1 MKAEVISNG
10 KAKSAGTIVEVHP
23 VYSRRTNVC
32 LYYIESDG
40 TIWSEDDIK
49 VTDPLSFS
57 ERRAERLKVAT
68 AAMQGILSN
77 DQLLMQ
83 ACDAARENGI
93 NDIPTSVALMAM
105 AVADALLAKVDVK
118 GGSDDNCATQ

>member
-83 ACDAARENGI
+83 ACDAACENGI

-118 GGSDDNCATQ
+118 GGSDDN

>member
-83 ACDAARENGI
+83 ACGAARENGI

-118 GGSDDNCATQ
+118 GGSDDN

>member
-118 GGSDDNCATQ
+118 GGSDHN

>member
-57 ERRAERLKVAT
+57 ELRAERLKVAT

-118 GGSDDNCATQ
+118 GGSDDN